1 MNLNGKMKL
10 LQKALGKSG
19 FPVKVNVQQFF
30 SSEQERMINQYHVMI
45 KVDYFSKKYD
55 KWLTKDEEILKTCS
69 MPDVIFCLLD
79 IYKAVKENENI

>member
-69 MPDVIFCLLD
+69 MPDVIICLLD